1 MRSLLVIVS
10 WGCGAKNT
18 PAPAIEPPPA
28 QEAPAPAPV
37 DPASI
42 TLSVDLSELPEAEHA
57 SFASVLGLEAVS
69 DRAVTIEAASLE
81 ALFARSLR
89 EILLEP
95 ALEALSFYEPGSY
108 TRVGYW
114 ENVVVQ
120 LPDHVAFEPTPYE
133 GYTRYEHEGDPLPG
147 SRAHLIYR
155 LDRSPAH
162 LASRF
167 AIVEPLLH
175 EILDADTYERSSLGR
190 HTRALLA
197 SHARVL
203 GRPDAADV
211 LADLHAQIQA
221 QDADADLQ
229 GQRTYSAY
237 PVYASLGLIDP
248 DSGMNDTSEQVWFA
262 SFWLRRHLEGNT
274 DAVHTIL
281 EKIDRRYGRP
291 TP

>member
-1 MRSLLVIVS
+1 MRSFLLFAS
-10 WGCGAKNT
+10 WGCGAKST
-18 PAPAIEPPPA
+18 PTPVVEAPPV

-37 DPASI
+37 DPAPI
-42 TLSVDLSELPEAEHA
+42 TLSVDLSELPEAGRT
-57 SFASVLGLEAVS
+57 SFAGVLGLQAAS
-69 DRAVTIEAASLE
+69 DREITITEASLE

-95 ALEALSFYEPGSY
+95 GLEALSFYEPGSY
-108 TRVGYW
+108 ARVGYW

-120 LPDHVAFEPTPYE
+120 LPEHVDFEPTPYE

-147 SRAHLIYR
+147 ARAHLIYR

-167 AIVEPLLH
+167 AIVEPMLH
-175 EILDADTYERSSLGR
+175 GILDADTYERSSLGR

-197 SHARVL
+197 SHTRIL
-203 GRPDAADV
+203 GRPDAAAV
-211 LADLHAQIQA
+211 LAELHTRIQA
-221 QDADADLQ
+221 QDADTDLQ
-229 GQRTYSAY
+229 GQRIYSAY
-237 PVYASLGLIDP
+237 PVYESLGLIDP

-281 EKIDRRYGRP
+281 TQLDRHYGRP